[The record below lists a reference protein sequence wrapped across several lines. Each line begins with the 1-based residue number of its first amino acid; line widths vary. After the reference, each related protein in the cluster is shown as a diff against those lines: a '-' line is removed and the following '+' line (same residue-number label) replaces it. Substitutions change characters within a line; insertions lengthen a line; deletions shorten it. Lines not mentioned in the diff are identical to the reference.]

1 MNKFIVTATLLVLA
15 APAFADSHETA
26 EMKAPSGDA
35 EAGSTLFDR
44 QCMACHVVKNDDG
57 EILAGRNARTGP
69 NLYGIAGR
77 EVGSDDDFRYGKSM
91 AEVAEKD
98 LVWDEATFMSYVQDP
113 TAWLRETLDDSKAR
127 SKMSFKVRKED
138 EAADIYAFLYSLK
151 PPATEEKSE

>member
-1 MNKFIVTATLLVLA
+1 MNKLLATAAVLMLA

-26 EMKAPSGDA
+26 EMMAPSGDA
-35 EAGSTLFDR
+35 EAGGTLFDR
-44 QCMACHVVKNDDG
+44 QCMACHVVKNDEG
-57 EILAGRNARTGP
+57 EVLAGRNARTGP

-77 EVGSDDDFRYGKSM
+77 EIGSNEDFRYGKSM
-91 AEVAEKD
+91 AEVADED

-113 TAWLRETLDDSKAR
+113 TGWLRETLDDSKAR

-151 PPATEEKSE
+151 PPVMEEKSE